1 MTTDRHGSSAIE
13 FPSDLEILVSREFQA
28 PIALVFDGLW
38 KPEHLRRT
46 IAPFGEEVTVCEV
59 DLRAGGDYRYVFV
72 TDDGTE
78 CSFRG
83 TFLEVE
89 PPTRTVQTW
98 LFDGW
103 PDAEAVETF
112 ELRETDDGTRL
123 TWRLAFRDQA
133 GRDHMTKFDGIEAS
147 FDNVEAYL
155 RSLLEHEETASG

>member
-1 MTTDRHGSSAIE
+1 MTARRHGSSVIE
-13 FPSDLEILVSREFQA
+13 FPSDLEILATREFQA
-28 PIALVFDGLW
+28 PIALVFDVLW

-72 TDDGTE
+72 TDDDIE

-103 PDAEAVETF
+103 PDAEATETF
-112 ELRETDDGTRL
+112 ELLETDAGTRL

-133 GRDHMTKFDGIEAS
+133 GRDHMTRFDGIEAN
-147 FDNVEAYL
+147 FDNVENYL
-155 RSLLEHEETASG
+155 RSLLAHEE